1 MKKINT
7 LQLSSMLIMIIV
19 STTFGKGFYTVIKS
33 AGVDSWISVLI
44 AGILGFLIIFAYLYI
59 SNYEPDL
66 SLPEKNKKLFGSIF
80 GTIVN
85 YLIVIIIFITSVSLF
100 YDLTGFISSQ
110 FLPETPIFVIGLM
123 FVFVIIYINVKG
135 IEVIS
140 RTALVLMIIGYVL
153 YFLAFF
159 GLLPN
164 FEISNIKPFL
174 EFGYSKPLSG
184 SLYILMLNIMP
195 SIILLIIPK
204 NTLVDYKKLK
214 QRIILFYIISIIMIF
229 LVILLTIGNL
239 GIDLCKLYLFPEYV
253 VLKRINIFSFI
264 DRIENIL
271 VMQWIFSMFINI
283 SLCIYFMTNTI
294 KKKNNKLVVYILTF
308 LLLFAS
314 NTVFKNTTLY
324 NAYVYNIAIYFKYVL
339 LALVIIIIL
348 KIKYNRWKAK

>member
-110 FLPETPIFVIGLM
+110 FLPETPIFIIGLM
-123 FVFVIIYINVKG
+123 FVLVIIYINVKG

-239 GIDLCKLYLFPEYV
+239 GIDLCK
-253 VLKRINIFSFI
+253 
-264 DRIENIL
+264 
-271 VMQWIFSMFINI
+271 FSMFINI